1 LVVGLDIGSTKVCA
15 VIGERNERGTLDIT
29 GVGTSPST
37 GLEKGVVKN
46 IEATL
51 RAISAAIE
59 EAEVMSGQE
68 VRACWTGIGGKHITG
83 MNSRGVVAVTGKNRE
98 TREIGVEDVGRVL
111 EAARA
116 IAIPMDRQILEVIP
130 QSYIVDDQKGIRDPL
145 NIIGVRL
152 EAEVHIIT
160 CSVTSAQN
168 LIKCV
173 NRAGFRVNDLIL
185 QSLAAG
191 QAVLTEEEKE
201 LGVVLIDLGGG
212 TTEVVV
218 YCQGAPYSTSSIPL
232 GGAQV
237 TRDISLWGSISL
249 ETAEKIKIQ
258 AGCCREDLLD
268 KDESVLVDGIGGRPP
283 QAIPRS
289 ELAQV
294 IRPRVEEIFEMVK
307 NELDKLSVSEW
318 LGGGIVLTGGGAQLL
333 GTVELAEDVFNL
345 GRKRPMPIRVGNP
358 LSRNLGGFVE
368 KYRSPA
374 YSTAIGLLLE
384 GAKRETSGVQEGGE
398 VPGEATGFWSKFSGW
413 IKGLF

>member
-1 LVVGLDIGSTKVCA
+1 VCA
-15 VIGERNERGTLDIT
+15 VIGEKNERGSLDIT

-51 RAISAAIE
+51 RAISTAIE

-68 VRACWTGIGGKHITG
+68 VRSCWTGIGGKHITG
-83 MNSRGVVAVTGKNRE
+83 MNSRGVVAVTGKGRE
-98 TREIGVEDVGRVL
+98 TREIGTEDVERVL

-173 NRAGFRVNDLIL
+173 NRAGFRVNGLVL

-191 QAVLTEEEKE
+191 TAVLTEEEKE

-212 TTEVVV
+212 TTEAVV
-218 YCQGAPYSTSSIPL
+218 YNQGAPYSTSSIPL

-237 TRDISLWGSISL
+237 TRDISLWGNISL

-258 AGCCREDLLD
+258 AGCCREELIDGE
-268 KDESVLVDGIGGRPP
+268 ESVLVDGIGGRPP
-283 QAIPRS
+283 QSIPRL
-289 ELAQV
+289 ELTQV
-294 IRPRVEEIFEMVK
+294 IRPRVEETFEMVK

-318 LGGGIVLTGGGAQLL
+318 LGGGMVLTGGGALLL
-333 GTVELAEDVFNL
+333 GTVELAEEVFNS

-358 LSRNLGGFVE
+358 LSRNLGGFIE
-368 KYRSPA
+368 KYRSPV
-374 YSTAIGLLLE
+374 YSTALGLMLE
-384 GAKRETSGVQEGGE
+384 GAKREMNSVQEGGE
-398 VPGEATGFWSKFSGW
+398 APGETDGFWGKLSLW
-413 IKGLF
+413 IKSLF

>member
-1 LVVGLDIGSTKVCA
+1 LVVGLDIGSTRVCA
-15 VIGERNERGTLDIT
+15 VIGERNERGSLDIT
-29 GVGTSPST
+29 GVGDSPST

-46 IEATL
+46 IDATL
-51 RAISAAIE
+51 RAISTAIAD
-59 EAEVMSGQE
+59 AETMSGRE
-68 VRACWTGIGGKHITG
+68 VHDCWTGIGGKHITG
-83 MNSRGVVAVTGKNRE
+83 LNSRGVVAVTGKNRE
-98 TREIGVEDVGRVL
+98 TREIGIEDVDRVL

-116 IAIPMDRQILEVIP
+116 IAIPMDRRILEVIP

-168 LIKCV
+168 LIRCV

-191 QAVLTEEEKE
+191 AAVLTEEEKE

-218 YCQGAPYSTSSIPL
+218 YWQGAPYSTSSIPL

-249 ETAEKIKIQ
+249 DTAEKIKIQ
-258 AGCCREDLLD
+258 AGCCLEDLLER
-268 KDESVLVDGIGGRPP
+268 DESVLVDGIGGRPP

-307 NELDKLSVSEW
+307 SEIDKLSVSGW
-318 LGGGIVLTGGGAQLL
+318 LGGGIVITGGGARLL
-333 GTVELAEDVFNL
+333 GTVELAEDIFNT
-345 GRKRPMPIRVGNP
+345 GRKRTVPIRIGNP

-368 KYRSPA
+368 KYRSPS

-384 GAKRETSGVQEGGE
+384 GAKRGMGGAQERSETSGESGGI
-398 VPGEATGFWSKFSGW
+398 GKKLSRF

>member
-1 LVVGLDIGSTKVCA
+1 
-15 VIGERNERGTLDIT
+15 
-29 GVGTSPST
+29 VGTSPST

-51 RAISAAIE
+51 RAISTAIE

-68 VRACWTGIGGKHITG
+68 VRSCWTGIGGKHIAG
-83 MNSRGVVAVTGKNRE
+83 MNSRGVVAVTGKARE
-98 TREIGVEDVGRVL
+98 TREIATEDVERVL

-130 QSYIVDDQKGIRDPL
+130 QSYIVDDQRGIRDPL

-173 NRAGFRVNDLIL
+173 NRAGFRVNGLVL

-191 QAVLTEEEKE
+191 TAVLTEEEKE

-212 TTEVVV
+212 TTEAVV
-218 YCQGAPYSTSSIPL
+218 YSQGAPYSTSSIPL

-249 ETAEKIKIQ
+249 ETAEKIKVQ
-258 AGCCREDLLD
+258 AGCCREELLD

-283 QAIPRS
+283 QSIPRL

-294 IRPRVEEIFEMVK
+294 IRPRVEETFEMVK

-318 LGGGIVLTGGGAQLL
+318 LGGGIVLTGGGALLL
-333 GTVELAEDVFNL
+333 GTVELAEEVFNA

-368 KYRSPA
+368 KYRSPV
-374 YSTAIGLLLE
+374 YSTAIGLMQE
-384 GAKRETSGVQEGGE
+384 GARREMSSVQEGGE
-398 VPGEATGFWSKFSGW
+398 VPGETPGLWNKFSSW
-413 IKGLF
+413 VKELF

>member
-1 LVVGLDIGSTKVCA
+1 
-15 VIGERNERGTLDIT
+15 
-29 GVGTSPST
+29 
-37 GLEKGVVKN
+37 
-46 IEATL
+46 
-51 RAISAAIE
+51 
-59 EAEVMSGQE
+59 
-68 VRACWTGIGGKHITG
+68 
-83 MNSRGVVAVTGKNRE
+83 
-98 TREIGVEDVGRVL
+98 
-111 EAARA
+111 
-116 IAIPMDRQILEVIP
+116 
-130 QSYIVDDQKGIRDPL
+130 
-145 NIIGVRL
+145 
-152 EAEVHIIT
+152 VHIIT

-191 QAVLTEEEKE
+191 TAVLTEEEKE

-237 TRDISLWGSISL
+237 TRDISLWGSISF

-268 KDESVLVDGIGGRPP
+268 RDESVLVDGIGGRPP

-307 NELDKLSVSEW
+307 NELDKLSVSGW

-333 GTVELAEDVFNL
+333 GTVELAEDVFNS
-345 GRKRPMPIRVGNP
+345 GRRRPMPIRVGNP

-368 KYRSPA
+368 KYRGPA

-384 GAKRETSGVQEGGE
+384 GAKRETGGVQERGE
-398 VPGEATGFWSKFSGW
+398 VSGEPAGFWNKLSIW

>member
-1 LVVGLDIGSTKVCA
+1 VGESL
-15 VIGERNERGTLDIT
+15 
-29 GVGTSPST
+29 ST

-51 RAISAAIE
+51 RAISTAVADA
-59 EAEVMSGQE
+59 EAMSGRE
-68 VRACWTGIGGKHITG
+68 VRSCWTGIGGKHITG
-83 MNSRGVVAVTGKNRE
+83 LNSRGVVAVTGKNRE
-98 TREIGVEDVGRVL
+98 TREIGVEDVARVL

-191 QAVLTEEEKE
+191 AAVLTEEEKD

-218 YCQGAPYSTSSIPL
+218 YWQGAPYSTSSIPL

-249 ETAEKIKIQ
+249 ETAEKIKVQ
-258 AGCCREDLLD
+258 AGCCQENLLER
-268 KDESVLVDGIGGRPP
+268 DESVLVDGIGGRPP

-289 ELAQV
+289 ELAGV

-307 NELDKLSVSEW
+307 SDLDKLSVSGW
-318 LGGGIVLTGGGAQLL
+318 LGGGIVLTGGGARLL
-333 GTVELAEDVFNL
+333 GTVELAEDIFNG
-345 GRKRPMPIRVGNP
+345 GRRRAMPIRMGNP

-368 KYRSPA
+368 KYRNPS

-384 GAKRETSGVQEGGE
+384 GAKRETGGVQEGGE
-398 VPGEATGFWSKFSGW
+398 ATGEAAGIGKRISGW

>member
-1 LVVGLDIGSTKVCA
+1 MCA
-15 VIGERNERGTLDIT
+15 VIGERNEKGSLDIT
-29 GVGTSPST
+29 GLGTSPST
-37 GLEKGVVKN
+37 GLEKGVVKS

-68 VRACWTGIGGKHITG
+68 VRSCWTGIGGKHITG
-83 MNSRGVVAVTGKNRE
+83 INSRGVVAVTGKSRE

-130 QSYIVDDQKGIRDPL
+130 QSYIVDDQRGIRDPL

-173 NRAGFRVNDLIL
+173 YRAGFRVNDLIL
-185 QSLAAG
+185 RSLAAG

-218 YCQGAPYSTSSIPL
+218 YCQGTPYSTSSIPL

-237 TRDISLWGSISL
+237 TRDISLWGSMSL
-249 ETAEKIKIQ
+249 ETAEKIKVQ
-258 AGCCREDLLD
+258 AGCCWEELLD
-268 KDESVLVDGIGGRPP
+268 RDESVLVDGIGGRPP

-333 GTVELAEDVFNL
+333 GTVELAENVFNS
-345 GRKRPMPIRVGNP
+345 GRKRRAPIRVGNP
-358 LSRNLGGFVE
+358 LSRNLGGFVG
-368 KYRSPA
+368 KYQSPA

-384 GAKRETSGVQEGGE
+384 GARREMGGAQEGGE
-398 VPGEATGFWSKFSGW
+398 VSGETAGLWSKLSGW

>member
-1 LVVGLDIGSTKVCA
+1 CA

-68 VRACWTGIGGKHITG
+68 VRSCWTGIGGKHITG
-83 MNSRGVVAVTGKNRE
+83 INSRGVVAVTGKSRE

-173 NRAGFRVNDLIL
+173 NRAGFRVNDLVL

-191 QAVLTEEEKE
+191 MAVLTEEEKE

-258 AGCCREDLLD
+258 AGCCREELLD
-268 KDESVLVDGIGGRPP
+268 RDESVLVDGIGGRPP
-283 QAIPRS
+283 QAIPRL

-307 NELDKLSVSEW
+307 NELNKLSVSEW

-333 GTVELAEDVFNL
+333 GTVELAEEVFNL
-345 GRKRPMPIRVGNP
+345 GRKRPLPIRVGNP

-384 GAKRETSGVQEGGE
+384 GAKRETGGIQEGGE
-398 VPGEATGFWSKFSGW
+398 VSGETAGFWSKFSGW